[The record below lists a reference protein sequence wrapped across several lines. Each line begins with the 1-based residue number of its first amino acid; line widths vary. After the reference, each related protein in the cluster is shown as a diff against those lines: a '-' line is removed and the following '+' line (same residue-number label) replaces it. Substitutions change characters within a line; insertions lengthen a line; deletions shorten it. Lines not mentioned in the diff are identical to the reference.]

1 MPDGKSG
8 SRYRSKLAEGLRALR
23 LVRRRPTVNNIGPR
37 TTARRER
44 LGAGSRDPS
53 SALQP
58 PAALCSSPH
67 ARCCAHLVAARSAWL
82 ARLPDR
88 PAARVCAQAAAPE
101 KSYEL
106 EVRAECDDAGE
117 RAASR
122 PSARPRRLARP
133 PASQCSVLTAGALLA
148 GRDRVAGR
156 ERARREPAAAQCS
169 VAAPRRTPC
178 SSRRPAAAMR
188 ATCTRSCAPVCVRGM
203 CAQHAAQ
210 LPRTRTRD
218 RGRRRTSHD
227 LPLQQAPHLT

>member
-1 MPDGKSG
+1 MLRCRILRGLPPRHRLAVMPDGKSG

-88 PAARVCAQAAAPE
+88 PAARVCAQAAAPD

-122 PSARPRRLARP
+122 PSARPRQLARP
-133 PASQCSVLTAGALLA
+133 PASQCLRLARCWQVVIASRAENVL
-148 GRDRVAGR
+148 VANR
-156 ERARREPAAAQCS
+156 RQLNAR
-169 VAAPRRTPC
+169 
-178 SSRRPAAAMR
+178 
-188 ATCTRSCAPVCVRGM
+188 
-203 CAQHAAQ
+203 
-210 LPRTRTRD
+210 
-218 RGRRRTSHD
+218 
-227 LPLQQAPHLT
+227 